1 MYDSNGT
8 RCSNISQHKTSNKV
22 EDNNPNLLCN
32 YSTNKRDSE
41 WDNKRTLTQTV
52 EGIFADGEAELHQK
66 HAERMAKCTGRLMFG
81 WNVDQTTGEAKMQ
94 LKKTLFCKVRSCPV
108 CQWRRQ
114 LVWQARAFTML
125 PKVKE
130 LYPKHRWLFL
140 TLTVENV
147 PTDELKETIKTMQD
161 AWSKLRKRK
170 NFPAIGYIKS
180 LEVTRSANGFAH
192 PHFHVLLL
200 VPSSY
205 FGKNYIPQLE
215 WREMWGDCLRVSYLP
230 VVHIQTV
237 KSKNPNDPHDVG
249 AAVVETLKYET
260 KAAELEKHPEFLRA
274 IALQLVR
281 VRAVEVG
288 GVLKAIIKEDEAM
301 DDEMIRPSDEEK
313 LENLQGLIGF
323 NWNRQIKHYVKK

>member
-1 MYDSNGT
+1 MCNSTKCTHKKQQLSN
-8 RCSNISQHKTSNKV
+8 
-22 EDNNPNLLCN
+22 EDKNSNLLRN

-52 EGIFADGEAELHQK
+52 EAIFADGEAELHQK
-66 HAERMAKCTGRLMFG
+66 HSERMSKCTGKLMFG
-81 WNVDQTTGEAKMQ
+81 WNVDEQTGEAKMQ
-94 LKKTLFCKVRSCPV
+94 LKNTLFCKVRSCPV

-114 LVWQARAFTML
+114 LVWQARAFKML

-147 PTDELKETIKTMQD
+147 PTDDLKETIKTMQE
-161 AWSKLRKRK
+161 AWQRLRQRK

-180 LEVTRSANGFAH
+180 LEVTRSAKGFAH

-200 VPSSY
+200 VPSGY
-205 FGKNYIPQLE
+205 FHGKNYTTQQQ
-215 WREMWGDCLRVSYLP
+215 WRETWGDCLRVNYLP
-230 VVHIQTV
+230 VVHVQTV
-237 KSKNPNDPHDVG
+237 KSKNPNNPHDVG

-260 KAAELEKHPEFLRA
+260 KAAELEQHPDFLRA
-274 IALQLVR
+274 IALQLVK

-288 GVLKAIIKEDEAM
+288 GVLKAIIKEDEAI
-301 DDEMIRPSDEEK
+301 DDEMIRASDEEK
-313 LENLQGLIGF
+313 LENLQGLLVF
-323 NWNRQIKHYVKK
+323 NWNRSIKHYVKNNS